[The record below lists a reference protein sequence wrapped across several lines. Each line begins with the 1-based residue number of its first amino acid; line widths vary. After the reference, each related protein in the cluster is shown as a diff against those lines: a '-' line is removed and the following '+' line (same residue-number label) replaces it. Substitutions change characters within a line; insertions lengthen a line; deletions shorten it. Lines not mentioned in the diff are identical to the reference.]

1 MASFN
6 SLTPRLY
13 ALKKLLFTCLL
24 LFLSANTLAKQVN
37 FLNWANYIDP
47 QTVTHFE
54 KQTGIKVNRSYFD
67 GGDMLRAKLLAG
79 GAGYDV
85 IMPALANIPQYLKAH
100 LLQPIHASDLPNY
113 HLRNKALYKIAQS
126 IDPDNRYTAI
136 YTYGTTGIAFNRT
149 MIEKALGKNAP
160 THSWKI
166 LFEPKYLKKL
176 KNCGV
181 SFLASPVQVF
191 GITLKYL
198 GYNPNTK
205 DPKKIKAAAK
215 YLMKIRKY
223 LTYFSNNRYI
233 FDLASGNICIAMG
246 YSGDALRAQK
256 LAKQSHDGAHIQF
269 HVDPQAVPIWFDV
282 MAIPYNAP
290 HPKAARA
297 FINAML
303 GPKAAALN
311 SNFIMQPN
319 AVPASKSLL
328 SPKLQAPDITP
339 TSKILQSAFILHYP
353 DATLQPFVSR
363 LWFSVRYGVGL

>member
-1 MASFN
+1 M
-6 SLTPRLY
+6 
-13 ALKKLLFTCLL
+13 KKYVYITL
-24 LFLSANTLAKQVN
+24 LFLLTVTQAIAKQVN

-47 QTVTHFE
+47 QTITHFE
-54 KQTGIKVNRSYFD
+54 KQTDIKVNRSYFD

-85 IMPALANIPQYLKAH
+85 IMPALANVPQYLKAH
-100 LLQPIHASDLPNY
+100 LLQPIQAKKMANY
-113 HLRNKALYKIAQS
+113 HLRNKGLYKIAAT
-126 IDPDNRYTAI
+126 IDPNNQYTAI
-136 YTYGTTGIAFNRT
+136 YTYGTTGIAYNKK

-160 THSWKI
+160 VHSWKI
-166 LFEPKYLKKL
+166 LLDPHYLKKL
-176 KNCGV
+176 QNCGV

-198 GYNPNTK
+198 GYNPNTTN
-205 DPKKIKAAAK
+205 PKQIKAAAE

-256 LAKQSHDGAHIQF
+256 LAKDAHDHADIQYHI
-269 HVDPQAVPIWFDV
+269 ANNGVPIWFDV

-297 FINAML
+297 FINAMMT
-303 GPKAAALN
+303 PQMAAKN

-319 AVPASKSLL
+319 AITSSQPLL
-328 SPKLQAPDITP
+328 SPKLKSPDITP
-339 TSKILQSAFILHYP
+339 TKQILKEAFILRYP
-353 DATLQPFVSR
+353 SQKLQPLISR